1 MSVQGDYNIIKFQYT
16 NHSSHPNPTFQMEW
30 KTKRKITKHP
40 KHWWDSGGTVGIDPT
55 DFQHHPTTIP
65 PEGEVQNCQ
74 K

>member
-1 MSVQGDYNIIKFQYT
+1 
-16 NHSSHPNPTFQMEW
+16 MEW

-40 KHWWDSGGTVGIDPT
+40 KHWWDSDGTVGIDPT
-55 DFQHHPTTIP
+55 DFQHHPATIP